1 MLRYGQTHHYIV
13 SLRDIYEDREHV
25 YLVFEL
31 LRGGELLDKI
41 LRQKFFSEREAKAVM
56 ERITSTVKY
65 LHQNGVSQNAGP
77 IVIHQA
83 LKPTIS
89 TRLLSKTKLKANRKL
104 SFQEF

>member
-65 LHQNGVSQNAGP
+65 LHQNGVSKNAGD
-77 IVIHQA
+77 VW
-83 LKPTIS
+83 
-89 TRLLSKTKLKANRKL
+89 
-104 SFQEF
+104 